1 MEAYSLDLR
10 ERIVA
15 ACDEGTMTRGEVAE
29 AFGVGRWFVQKLLR
43 QLHGTGSLAPLP
55 RGRGPEPLLG
65 EAELKALR
73 GLSKGHRDATLDELR
88 LALEDKGWPAVSRPT
103 LCRALKG
110 LGLPLKKS
118 RSGPRNSR
126 RRA

>member
-15 ACDEGTMTRGEVAE
+15 ACDEGAVTRGEVAD

-43 QLHGTGSLAPLP
+43 QLRATGSLAPLP

-65 EAELKALR
+65 GAGLEALR
-73 GLSKGHRDATLDELR
+73 GLSAGRRDATLDELR
-88 LALEDKGWPAVSRPT
+88 LALAAGGGPAVSRPT
-103 LCRALKG
+103 LCRALQG

-118 RSGPRNSR
+118 RSGPRNSS

>member
-15 ACDEGTMTRGEVAE
+15 ACEECAATRGEVAE

-43 QLHGTGSLAPLP
+43 QLRATGSLAPLP
-55 RGRGPEPLLG
+55 HGCGPEPLLG
-65 EAELKALR
+65 RAGLR
-73 GLSKGHRDATLDELR
+73 LLRRLSLRRRDATLDELR
-88 LALEDKGWPAVSRPT
+88 LALAAGGGPAASRPT
-103 LCRALKG
+103 LCRALQV

-118 RSGPRNSR
+118 RSVPRNS
-126 RRA
+126 